1 MFECCIY
8 VISLHPTSLCPSLQ
22 LLKFM
27 VSYSLVIIVT
37 YTCIHT
43 LITMFCL
50 IDFSV
55 AYTSMC
61 LGPTAWYWLVH
72 HSLEARLVMGPSGDP
87 ALSFAHRLLE
97 APLPL
102 PSAHIA
108 FSFGSVSPSV

>member
-1 MFECCIY
+1 MSFPSIQRLC
-8 VISLHPTSLCPSLQ
+8 VHPLQ

-27 VSYSLVIIVT
+27 VSYSSVIIVT

-72 HSLEARLVMGPSGDP
+72 HSLEAPLVMGPSGDP